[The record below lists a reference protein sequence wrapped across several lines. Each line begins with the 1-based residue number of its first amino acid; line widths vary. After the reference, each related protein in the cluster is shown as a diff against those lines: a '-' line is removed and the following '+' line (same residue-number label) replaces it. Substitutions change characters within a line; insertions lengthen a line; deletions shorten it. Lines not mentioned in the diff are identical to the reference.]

1 MIFLELIENNLL
13 YSQRPVLAK
22 DSNLDV
28 FLSNGRAA
36 DRKGYYWIYRADC
49 GKDLNT
55 AFPIILSKVGAN

>member
-13 YSQRPVLAK
+13 YSQRPLLAR

-36 DRKGYYWIYRADC
+36 D
-49 GKDLNT
+49 GKWYFT
-55 AFPIILSKVGAN
+55 GCIGQSF